1 MYAKINGSSKKYK
14 IFSLSTF
21 ETQNNNI
28 GIRVLGEMPDTDKGF
43 KLYDDGDNLIGDY
56 SDYVYLYNPNEYT
69 KVSEEKIPASGT
81 DAPLPPSAYDI
92 LSRSISNVNN
102 RVSQIKPYV
111 MTKDVYIGETSCE
124 FDLVKNGNINAWLTT
139 QDVQL
144 ACNFEVIENKIIV
157 SFEELEEVGTVS
169 VSIQ

>member
-1 MYAKINGSSKKYK
+1 MYAKINGSNKKYN
-14 IFSLSTF
+14 ISLSSF
-21 ETQNNNI
+21 ETQNGNV
-28 GIRVLGEMPDTDKGF
+28 GIRVIGSMPTTDKGF
-43 KLYDDGDNLIGDY
+43 KVYDDEDKLVGDY
-56 SDYVYLYNPNEYT
+56 SEFTYEYNPNEYT

-102 RVSQIKPYV
+102 RVSQITPYV

-124 FDLVKNGNINAWLTT
+124 FNLVKNGNITAWLTT

>member
-1 MYAKINGSSKKYK
+1 MYAKINGSDEKYN
-14 IFSLSTF
+14 ISLSSF
-21 ETQNNNI
+21 ETQNGNV
-28 GIRVLGEMPDTDKGF
+28 GIRVIGSMPATDKGF
-43 KLYDDGDNLIGDY
+43 KVYDDEDKLVGDY
-56 SDYVYLYNPNEYT
+56 SEFTYEYNPNEYT

-102 RVSQIKPYV
+102 RVSQITPYV

-124 FDLVKNGNINAWLTT
+124 FDLVKNGNITAWLTT